1 MYLYNILWYNIYVL
15 KDMNTQLQKL
25 FEKSNLDN
33 KDKYEISQIFELLP
47 PDKKQNIIN
56 NFEILA
62 FRLTIIHKDI
72 ELERK
77 ILISDIF
84 TNVRDFYN
92 KYR

>member
-56 NFEILA
+56 NFEVLA